1 MFNEINNTIN
11 IYRTTAVRL
20 YNIHTDKLRK
30 IKNTYAESVVKKYV
44 KEENARFS
52 KELEPLRATAKVAIS
67 QQIGKARRYVDHQLS
82 HIDVKQINEIRSLHG
97 LSFGAAEI
105 EALQN
110 KYNNTYWTQKTLTG
124 LLNSLLPPTAQI
136 PDSSPDYVIELLNQM
151 ESDLNFALD
160 RYDGREKLDSTTES
174 IACERI
180 LSVAYTNDCAAK
192 LNKNPAFTEE
202 RIEGFYRPLS
212 EQEDQELYR
221 KFFVKCD
228 TDFDKRQ
235 KAAELVNL
243 GIGEMLERS
252 VRFSRYLPADYV
264 RITGVMDIQ

>member
-1 MFNEINNTIN
+1 MFNEIINTIN
-11 IYRTTAVRL
+11 TYRATAVRL
-20 YNIHTDKLRK
+20 YTIHTEKLQE
-30 IKNTYAESVVKKYV
+30 IESTYSQNVVRKYV
-44 KEENARFS
+44 QEENTRFS
-52 KELEPLRATAKVAIS
+52 KQLEPLRATAKVAIS

-82 HIDVKQINEIRSLHG
+82 HIDVKQINEIRSLQG

-105 EALQN
+105 EALRN

-160 RYDGREKLDSTTES
+160 RYDGRERLDSTTES

-180 LSVAYTNDCAAK
+180 LSVAYTNDCAAN
-192 LNKNPAFTEE
+192 LNINPAFTEE

-212 EQEDQELYR
+212 EQEDRELYR

-252 VRFSRYLPADYV
+252 GRFSKYLPADYEPV
-264 RITGVMDIQ
+264 TGVQEM